1 MSEWISVEEKLPS
14 EDGVYRVK
22 IENYELR
29 CCMETICVY
38 WNGVWECWPRGFWKV
53 THWIDPSAEKG
64 E

>member
-14 EDGVYRVK
+14 KDGIYRVMV
-22 IENYELR
+22 EYYALR
-29 CCMETICVY
+29 SCMETVAVFHGGK
-38 WNGVWECWPRGFWKV
+38 WVSFWGWWQV